1 MGLMQRAV
9 ETFDNLPNYIG
20 KRSAGDR
27 EPFAPVS
34 HIIALA
40 KINITINE
48 KGQFVS
54 ASKINEK
61 IIIPATEKSAGR
73 TIAVAAHGLCDNIG
87 YISPD
92 DPEKYGEY
100 VDQLREWCSSKYSHP
115 KAEAVLHYV
124 EQGTVKRDLEEAGL
138 LKIKDGKVE
147 NTKEMVCWTVVG
159 MGESGGPVWTDQSI
173 MNSWIDFYIHH
184 TVQRNGCAVCYI
196 SGEEVEKATQHSNG
210 VVASRYKAKLISTND
225 TTNFTYRGR
234 FEHAE
239 EAVSIGYLNSQKAHN
254 ALKWLVAN
262 HGMKFEKR
270 TFICW
275 NPNGKPVPQINSPL
289 FFGTDHYEVLRP
301 DAYEREIS
309 KKIEGY
315 KVDLPNSELVVI
327 ASFDAAT
334 DGRLSLSYYN
344 ELRGSDFLD
353 RLEYWDTT
361 CCWYDNEWGT
371 QSPLLFNIVKF
382 AYGTQRKDEENA
394 RIEVDSRIVGPLM
407 QQLLFSRIDKA
418 LFPVSIMMSIR
429 HHADNLQIYSSS
441 NRRSLLFT
449 ACAVIRKY
457 RMDHYR
463 EVWKMALEPNRK
475 DRSYQ
480 FGRLLA
486 VLEKAERDTYD
497 DDSPARETNA
507 IRMQQVYVQRPG
519 YALKIIMERVKTAYY
534 PKLKESS
541 RGYYEKLIGEI
552 MEQISQFPEN
562 EYDKKLS
569 ETYLLGYYLQKNELY
584 SKKSEKS
591 EMNEEEK

>member
-1 MGLMQRAV
+1 
-9 ETFDNLPNYIG
+9 
-20 KRSAGDR
+20 
-27 EPFAPVS
+27 
-34 HIIALA
+34 
-40 KINITINE
+40 
-48 KGQFVS
+48 
-54 ASKINEK
+54 
-61 IIIPATEKSAGR
+61 
-73 TIAVAAHGLCDNIG
+73 
-87 YISPD
+87 
-92 DPEKYGEY
+92 
-100 VDQLREWCSSKYSHP
+100 
-115 KAEAVLHYV
+115 
-124 EQGTVKRDLEEAGL
+124 
-138 LKIKDGKVE
+138 
-147 NTKEMVCWTVVG
+147 
-159 MGESGGPVWTDQSI
+159 
-173 MNSWIDFYIHH
+173 
-184 TVQRNGCAVCYI
+184 
-196 SGEEVEKATQHSNG
+196 
-210 VVASRYKAKLISTND
+210 
-225 TTNFTYRGR
+225 
-234 FEHAE
+234 
-239 EAVSIGYLNSQKAHN
+239 
-254 ALKWLVAN
+254 
-262 HGMKFEKR
+262 MKFENR

-275 NPNGKPVPQINSPL
+275 NPNGKPVPSVNSPL
-289 FFGTDHYEVLRP
+289 FFGTDHDEVLRP

-315 KVDLPNSELVVI
+315 KVNLPNSELVVI

-334 DGRLSLSYYN
+334 SGRLSLSYYN

-361 CCWYDNEWGT
+361 CCWYDNGWGT
-371 QSPLLFNIVKF
+371 QSPLLFNIIKF

-418 LFPVSIMMSIR
+418 LFPVSMMVSIK

-457 RMDHYR
+457 RIDHYR

-497 DDSPARETNA
+497 DDSSARETNA

-552 MEQISQFPEN
+552 MEQISRFPEN